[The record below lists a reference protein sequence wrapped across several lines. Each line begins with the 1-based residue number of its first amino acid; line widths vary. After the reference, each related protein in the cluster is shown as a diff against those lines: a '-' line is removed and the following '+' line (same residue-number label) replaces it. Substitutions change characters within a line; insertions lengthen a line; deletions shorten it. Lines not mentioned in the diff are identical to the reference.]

1 MRYISGFF
9 LALSIIAQSS
19 IALAQNS
26 VVENVVKACQTEI
39 EDYCSQVTPGEGRM
53 LACFYAHENKLTVQ
67 CINALYDGMATL
79 ERAVEAISYVAGQ
92 CREDIQSQCAAT
104 VPGEGRIAECLL
116 NKKAELSSRCSG
128 AIDEVGLK
136 KN

>member
-1 MRYISGFF
+1 MRYISGIF

-39 EDYCSQVTPGEGRM
+39 EDYCSQVTPGEGRL

-92 CREDIQSQCAAT
+92 CREDIQSKCGAT
-104 VPGEGRIAECLL
+104 VPGEGRITECLL

>member
-1 MRYISGFF
+1 MKCISGFF
-9 LALSIIAQSS
+9 LALSIIAQTSM
-19 IALAQNS
+19 ALAQNS
-26 VVENVVKACQTEI
+26 VVENVVQACQSEI
-39 EDYCSQVTPGEGRM
+39 ENYCSQVTPGQGRM

>member
-1 MRYISGFF
+1 MKYISGFF
-9 LALSIIAQSS
+9 LALSIIVQTS
-19 IALAQNS
+19 IAPAQNS
-26 VVENVVKACQTEI
+26 VVENVVKACQAEI
-39 EDYCSQVTPGEGRM
+39 ESYCSQVTPGQGRM

>member
-9 LALSIIAQSS
+9 LALSIIAKSS
-19 IALAQNS
+19 MALAQNS

-39 EDYCSQVTPGEGRM
+39 EDYCSQVTPGEGRL

-92 CREDIQSQCAAT
+92 CREDIQSKCGAT

>member
-1 MRYISGFF
+1 MKYISGFF
-9 LALSIIAQSS
+9 LALSIIAQTSM
-19 IALAQNS
+19 ALAQNS
-26 VVENVVKACQTEI
+26 VVENVVQACQSEI
-39 EDYCSQVTPGEGRM
+39 ESYCSQVTPGEGRM

>member
-1 MRYISGFF
+1 MKFIFGFVI
-9 LALSIIAQSS
+9 ALSINAQAGM
-19 IALAQNS
+19 ALAQSS
-26 VVENVVKACQTEI
+26 VVENVVKACQNEI
-39 EDYCSQVTPGEGRM
+39 QSYCSQVTPGEGRM
-53 LACFYAHENKLTVQ
+53 LACFYAHENRLTVQ

-79 ERAVEAISYVAGQ
+79 ERAVEAISYVASQ
-92 CREDIQSQCAAT
+92 CRQDIHSLCGAT

-116 NKKAELSSRCSG
+116 DKKAELSTHCSG

>member
-1 MRYISGFF
+1 MKCIFGFF
-9 LALSIIAQSS
+9 LALSIIAQTSM
-19 IALAQNS
+19 ALAQNS

-39 EDYCSQVTPGEGRM
+39 EDYCSQVTPGEGRL
-53 LACFYAHENKLTVQ
+53 LACFYAHENKITVQ

>member
-39 EDYCSQVTPGEGRM
+39 EDYCSQVTPGEGRL

-92 CREDIQSQCAAT
+92 CREDIQSKCGAT

>member
-1 MRYISGFF
+1 M
-9 LALSIIAQSS
+9 
-19 IALAQNS
+19 
-26 VVENVVKACQTEI
+26 
-39 EDYCSQVTPGEGRM
+39 
-53 LACFYAHENKLTVQ
+53 Q

-92 CREDIQSQCAAT
+92 CREDIQSKCGAT
-104 VPGEGRIAECLL
+104 VPGEGRIVECLL